1 VKNALHNIYTKNRI
15 NMDISYEPLSI
26 ITLILVQIGGRFLKF
41 DLTEVQQKLINHPVI
56 QAAILLAMIF
66 FTTKNL
72 MVSILIVLVVFL
84 FLYILL
90 NENHKYNLLPR
101 KWLLEE
107 TKNFDNSIKS
117 IKDVYKENIKKM
129 THT

>member
-1 VKNALHNIYTKNRI
+1 
-15 NMDISYEPLSI
+15 MDISYEPLSI

-41 DLTEVQQKLINHPVI
+41 DLTHVQQKLINHPAV
-56 QAAILLAMIF
+56 QSLILLAMIF
-66 FTTKNL
+66 FATKNL
-72 MVSILIVLVVFL
+72 LVSILIVIVVFL

-107 TKNFDNSIKS
+107 KENMDSSIKP
-117 IKDVYKENIKKM
+117 IKDIYKENIKNFIK
-129 THT
+129 